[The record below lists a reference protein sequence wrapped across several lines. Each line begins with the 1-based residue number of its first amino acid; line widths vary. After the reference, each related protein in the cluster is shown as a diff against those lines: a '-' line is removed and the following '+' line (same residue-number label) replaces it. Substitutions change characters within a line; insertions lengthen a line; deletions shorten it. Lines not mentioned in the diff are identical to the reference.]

1 MSHQPEMTPE
11 GPSRLNQKNNLWMML
26 GFFPWNETGKT
37 SDFVHFL
44 PNAEIVTLLM
54 NCKRGIW

>member
-1 MSHQPEMTPE
+1 
-11 GPSRLNQKNNLWMML
+11 MML